1 MANILWASPGTCET
15 VEYRVKNLLLCSKHG
30 IFQSHPIEPRR
41 PWLQGFDFPDCS
53 DQKLRQFLLYALTLG
68 VKLPELPDLFQL
80 VSKHWVQ
87 LHDALLF
94 QVRITITRNVV
105 LKEFDLQ
112 ADTVGKVIELFE
124 VLLWMMFLRIVNY
137 TNAFGLFSLSFL
149 DGFRCFGSGFLVA
162 GLANISIFVVYILL
176 RK

>member
-15 VEYRVKNLLLCSKHG
+15 VENIVKNLLLCSKHG
-30 IFQSHPIEPRR
+30 IFQSHPIETRW
-41 PWLQGFDFPDCS
+41 PWLQWFNFPDCS
-53 DQKLRQFLLYALTLG
+53 DQKLRQFLFYALTLG

-112 ADTVGKVIELFE
+112 ADTVGKVIENYLEYYFG
-124 VLLWMMFLRIVNY
+124 WCLRIVNY

-162 GLANISIFVVYILL
+162 GLANNSILL
-176 RK
+176 